1 MLLLIYTE
9 LNYQITNNPKEQKR
23 KRKQL
28 VTSASDKLMNN
39 TMSSEV
45 DLKQVMPFILMF
57 RSYSRRLISRMYI
70 PGQAEDPHGVPAVPP
85 HISVAE
91 R

>member
-1 MLLLIYTE
+1 
-9 LNYQITNNPKEQKR
+9 
-23 KRKQL
+23 
-28 VTSASDKLMNN
+28 MNN

-45 DLKQVMPFILMF
+45 DLKQVMPFILML

-70 PGQAEDPHGVPAVPP
+70 PGQDEDPHGDPAVPP
-85 HISVAE
+85 HVSVAE